1 MDVITHTNFENICT
15 AVTIT
20 RDNLDNLK
28 MAIYD
33 SIQSNFIDKLSEL
46 GLSRKCSDVFFKE
59 GSGNNID
66 VYTIVK
72 NDLNQTVKERFV
84 ASVPYSYD
92 TTNIYL
98 NYSGPSN
105 SSRSER
111 VDRFTVLMLFTV
123 TSTISGFSIITP
135 SYLSKNADNTY
146 SINVNSPN
154 STYSLTFKQTDNFIS
169 FEDIVNNA
177 YNPDNIDFD
186 NIQIRNKLL
195 GNPNCYYELSYTD
208 LVHNNEIKN
217 IPYIVDSF
225 YDILDIPKEIL
236 GVEQPLYQ
244 YSICSVLSTTKINY
258 SIKDY
263 PVLFPKTI
271 ITQDNIIKGYIN
283 YIYDIPIQ
291 QVDTG
296 DSINDLYTGQLINLE
311 DSQYVIIDANTVVQ
325 MEDLGILCT
334 SVNTVYDGKFHKF
347 NILYPNID
355 NIKIFTTLTSSS
367 TPIPDNKLLFRSA
380 IESNI
385 HSWYL
390 YNSED
395 SNYVIEDAS
404 IDAGNYEYLYKVC
417 IPFTKF
423 DSSKIYH
430 KEEYLRLHE
439 DCNIDASNRNRSTST
454 TPMMS
459 SYTTQPSAIYND
471 NMKLIVNFI
480 EIEPPPKPDG
490 VNFDFTNFTVQPK
503 LTGGE
508 LTNSFFTELDIN
520 NTDAEYK
527 SISYNNIN
535 LGTIYFN
542 NSSVTNSGHTE
553 YFGAYITFYRPS
565 GLISDDNIVFYN
577 LMDEKLFTIS
587 DRIYISYDYIPN
599 VYLEYYG
606 YTNVYIDRAS
616 LCGYYVNTNTEVSY
630 ERNKKFALDY
640 YFATGKYSYYDIQGQ
655 TQQYVDVNV
664 MNNIELYF
672 AEDVSGE
679 PGEWVLINN
688 NDYGNQYSLEP
699 NEVNWGYPDEN
710 NLEHFQNESLV
721 KTIWYKLECPN
732 FDTIIDKGTLT
743 INNMPVRT
751 EDDEGNI
758 VEQIG
763 NRSGSDENRNGGW
776 VKTNSTNPNAFE
788 VKSQDNPT
796 FNSETDVAYELV
808 VQYIPD
814 IQEGDFVESTLPETN
829 QGIRNLRIVE

>member
-1 MDVITHTNFENICT
+1 MDIITHTNFENICT
-15 AVTIT
+15 AITIT
-20 RDNLDNLK
+20 RDNLDSLR

-33 SIQSNFIDKLSEL
+33 SIQSNFVNKLKEL
-46 GLSRKCSDVFFKE
+46 GLTRKCPDVSFRE

-66 VYTIVK
+66 IYTIVR
-72 NDLNQTVKERFV
+72 NTQNQTVKERFV
-84 ASVPYSYD
+84 GSIPYTYD

-135 SYLSKNADNTY
+135 SYLSRNADNTY

-154 STYSLTFKQTDNFIS
+154 STYNLTFKQTDNFIS
-169 FEDIVNNA
+169 FEDIINNA

-195 GNPNCYYELSYTD
+195 SNPNCYYELSYTD
-208 LVHNNEIKN
+208 LIHNNEIKN

-271 ITQDNIIKGYIN
+271 ITKDNTIKGYIN
-283 YIYDIPIQ
+283 YVYDIPVQ

-311 DSQYVIIDANTVVQ
+311 DSQYVITDANTVVQ

-355 NIKIFTTLTSSS
+355 GVKIFTTLTSSS
-367 TPIPDNKLLFRSA
+367 HPVPDNKLLFRSA
-380 IESNI
+380 IEPNI

-390 YNSED
+390 YNSDD
-395 SNYVIEDAS
+395 SNYIVEDAS
-404 IDAGNYEYLYKVC
+404 VDTGNYEYLYKVC
-417 IPFTKF
+417 LPFTKY
-423 DSSKIYH
+423 DINKIYH

-439 DCNIDASNRNRSTST
+439 DCIIDGNRSRTVNTS
-454 TPMMS
+454 PMLS
-459 SYTTQPSAIYND
+459 SYTTQPSAIYTN

-480 EIEPPPKPDG
+480 EIESPPINDTTHD
-490 VNFDFTNFTVQPK
+490 FDFTDFIVQPK

-508 LTNSFFTELDIN
+508 LTNSFFTEVDIN
-520 NTDAEYK
+520 NTNAEYK
-527 SISYNNIN
+527 SISYNNIG
-535 LGTIYFN
+535 LGTIYFKNDSSTN
-542 NSSVTNSGHTE
+542 NGVTT

-565 GLISDDNIVFYN
+565 GLNSKDNLIFYN
-577 LMDEKLFTIS
+577 LGDDKFFTIS
-587 DRIYISYDYIPN
+587 DKIYISYDYVPN

-606 YTNVYIDRAS
+606 YTNVYIDTAS
-616 LCGYYVNTNTEVSY
+616 LCGYYINTDTQVSY

-655 TQQYVDVNV
+655 TQQYVDVNII
-664 MNNIELYF
+664 NDIELYF

-679 PGEWVLINN
+679 PGEWVLVNSN
-688 NDYGNQYSLEP
+688 KYGNQYSLEP
-699 NEVNWGYPDEN
+699 NEVTWGYPDEN
-710 NLEHFQNESLV
+710 NLEHFQNESLT

-743 INNMPVRT
+743 INDIPIRT

-758 VEQIG
+758 VEET
-763 NRSGSDENRNGGW
+763 NSGSNDNSSEDYVRVSADDPGALV
-776 VKTNSTNPNAFE
+776 VKLQDDPGFDSSTNI
-788 VKSQDNPT
+788 
-796 FNSETDVAYELV
+796 AYELV
-808 VQYIPD
+808 VHYIPD
-814 IQEGDFVESTLPETN
+814 IQIGEYVKSNLPRTQN
-829 QGIRNLRIVE
+829 